1 MKAINHTSVF
11 KGYLLFSACM
21 ALVVGLFVFMN
32 YCFVSTARSEDV
44 RIGTRSIVFDQTFD
58 RQNRFVDQVDSLYNY
73 MTLINSSYR
82 VNDILVQNAV
92 STRKMQLLEGMEQLD
107 RKDVLLYQN
116 LMEKINKLLTVKD
129 SIRILKKQEQTLKED
144 LQRCIDADR
153 QAARKLSLESVQSTK
168 TNIHG
173 N

>member
-11 KGYLLFSACM
+11 KGYLLFAVCM

-32 YCFVSTARSEDV
+32 YCFVSATRSEDT
-44 RIGTRSIVFDQTFD
+44 RIGTRSVVFDQTFD
-58 RQNRFVDQVDSLYNY
+58 RQNRFVDRVDSLYNY
-73 MTLINSSYR
+73 MALINSSYR

-92 STRKMQLLEGMEQLD
+92 STRKMQLLEDLEKLD
-107 RKDVLLYQN
+107 GKDVLLYRN
-116 LMEKINKLLTVKD
+116 LMEKVNMLLTVKD
-129 SIRILKKQEQTLKED
+129 SIRILKNREQTLRED
-144 LQRCIDADR
+144 LQRCIAADR

-168 TNIHG
+168 TNTYG

>member
-11 KGYLLFSACM
+11 KGYLLFSVCM

-44 RIGTRSIVFDQTFD
+44 RIGTRSVVFDQTFD

-153 QAARKLSLESVQSTK
+153 QAARKLSLENVQSTK

>member
-1 MKAINHTSVF
+1 MRAINHTTVF

-32 YCFVSTARSEDV
+32 YCFVSTTRSEDT
-44 RIGTRSIVFDQTFD
+44 RIGTRSVVFDQTFD
-58 RQNRFVDQVDSLYNY
+58 RQNRFVDRVDSLYNY

-92 STRKMQLLEGMEQLD
+92 STRKMQLLEDLEKLD
-107 RKDVLLYQN
+107 GKDVLLYRN
-116 LMEKINKLLTVKD
+116 LMEKVNMLLTVKD
-129 SIRILKKQEQTLKED
+129 SIRILKNREQTLRED
-144 LQRCIDADR
+144 LQRCITADR

-168 TNIHG
+168 TNTYG

>member
-11 KGYLLFSACM
+11 NGYLLFSVCM

-32 YCFVSTARSEDV
+32 YCFVSTTRSEDS
-44 RIGTRSIVFDQTFD
+44 RIGTRSVVFDRTFD
-58 RQNRFVDQVDSLYNY
+58 RQNQFVDRVDSLYNY
-73 MTLINSSYR
+73 MALINSSYR

-92 STRKMQLLEGMEQLD
+92 STRKMQLLGDMEQLD
-107 RKDVLLYQN
+107 AKDVLLYLN
-116 LMEKINKLLTVKD
+116 LMEKINMLLTVKD
-129 SIRILKKQEQTLKED
+129 SIRILKNREQTLRED
-144 LQRCIDADR
+144 LQRCIAADQ
-153 QAARKLSLESVQSTK
+153 QATRKLSQENIQSTK

>member
-11 KGYLLFSACM
+11 KGYLLFSVCM
-21 ALVVGLFVFMN
+21 ALMVGLFVFMN
-32 YCFVSTARSEDV
+32 YCFVSTTRSEDS
-44 RIGTRSIVFDQTFD
+44 RIGIRSVVFDRTFD
-58 RQNRFVDQVDSLYNY
+58 RQNQFVDRVDSLYNY
-73 MTLINSSYR
+73 MALVNSSYR
-82 VNDILVQNAV
+82 VKDILVHNAV
-92 STRKMQLLEGMEQLD
+92 STRKMQLLGDMEQLEG
-107 RKDVLLYQN
+107 KDVLLYRN
-116 LMEKINKLLTVKD
+116 LMEKVNMLLTVKD
-129 SIRILKKQEQTLKED
+129 SIRILKNREKTLRED

>member
-11 KGYLLFSACM
+11 KGYLLFSVCM

-32 YCFVSTARSEDV
+32 YCFVSTTRSEDS
-44 RIGTRSIVFDQTFD
+44 RIGTRSVVFDRTFD
-58 RQNRFVDQVDSLYNY
+58 RQNQFVDRVDSLYNY
-73 MTLINSSYR
+73 MALINSSYR

-92 STRKMQLLEGMEQLD
+92 STRKMQLLGDMEQLD
-107 RKDVLLYQN
+107 AKDVLLYRN
-116 LMEKINKLLTVKD
+116 LMEKINMLLTVKD
-129 SIRILKKQEQTLKED
+129 SIRILKNREQTLRED

>member
-11 KGYLLFSACM
+11 KGYLLFSVCM

-32 YCFVSTARSEDV
+32 YCFVSTTRSEDS
-44 RIGTRSIVFDQTFD
+44 RIGTRSVVFDRTFD
-58 RQNRFVDQVDSLYNY
+58 RQNQFVDRVDSLYNY
-73 MTLINSSYR
+73 MALINSSYR

-92 STRKMQLLEGMEQLD
+92 STRKMQLLGDMEQLD
-107 RKDVLLYQN
+107 AKDVLLYRS
-116 LMEKINKLLTVKD
+116 LMEKINMLLTVKD
-129 SIRILKKQEQTLKED
+129 SIRILKNREQTLRED